1 MRSKTQT
8 ELLITEWKIYNLGL
22 FFGENKDENENCMV
36 YVNNSK
42 AFKNCQGDLR
52 EHLFKACNNATPKL
66 LNNN

>member
-8 ELLITEWKIYNLGL
+8 ELLITEWKIFNLGL

-42 AFKNCQGDLR
+42 AFKNCQVMR
-52 EHLFKACNNATPKL
+52 PERTPL
-66 LNNN
+66 